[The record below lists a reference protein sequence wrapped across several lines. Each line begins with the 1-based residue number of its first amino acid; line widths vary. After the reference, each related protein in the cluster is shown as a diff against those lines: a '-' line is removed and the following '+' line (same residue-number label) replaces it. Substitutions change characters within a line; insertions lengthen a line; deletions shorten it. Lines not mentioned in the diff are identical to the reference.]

1 MQMLYGQYMNE
12 ANKEAARR
20 GCKPTDMYPPM
31 FEASLLTTTD
41 MHPPMFEASL
51 LTTTDMHP
59 PMFEASAGDEHVFKL
74 DDLAVDLGWCTT
86 VVTLINLWQRDHR
99 FHYET
104 IADVAAVAGDAAFLS
119 TLDLR
124 SGYHLAGDTDDEL
137 RIELDKR
144 VVVMPAVD
152 DATLAGDTDDEL
164 DEVTAAKNR
173 P

>member
-20 GCKPTDMYPPM
+20 GCKPTDMY
-31 FEASLLTTTD
+31 
-41 MHPPMFEASL
+41 PPMFEASL

-124 SGYHLAGDTDDEL
+124 SGYHLAGDTL
-137 RIELDKR
+137 SLIHI
-144 VVVMPAVD
+144 
-152 DATLAGDTDDEL
+152 
-164 DEVTAAKNR
+164 
-173 P
+173 